1 MIEMK
6 AYRYDKDGKAQ
17 EIPMPTSEV
26 SEKLSYRVDGLIQAF
41 SEAIAETD
49 EELFEKFFSGEE
61 FTQKERVD
69 GIHKGMRDGTI
80 TPVASFGT
88 DAGGRRPAV
97 QGNGTVGAGSF

>member
-1 MIEMK
+1 
-6 AYRYDKDGKAQ
+6 
-17 EIPMPTSEV
+17 MPTSEV

-80 TPVASFGT
+80 TPVACVSAQMLEGV
-88 DAGGRRPAV
+88 DPAV
-97 QGNGTVGAGSF
+97 QGNGTVGAGKLLTRLRH